1 MSEAQAVGG
10 GSLRIGASA
19 YCRIVYASV
28 GRFARLDSISVD
40 REAVNVLFL
49 CARSEIE
56 MARPWHGMPVCWH
69 SEQEHGRIFQAHTAK
84 SLALGVWDPSFFPHH
99 PGVHGQYVQQ
109 NYYKVNVR
117 RMQSD
122 CVSTSDTLQF
132 QSTLAC
138 VGNYIA
144 DLGRTDVNGSR

>member
-1 MSEAQAVGG
+1 MSEARAVGG

-40 REAVNVLFL
+40 RKAVNVLFL

-56 MARPWHGMPVCWH
+56 MARPWHGVSVCWH

-84 SLALGVWDPSFFPHH
+84 SLALVVWDPSFFPITQEFTDSMYSRIITRSMSVESS
-99 PGVHGQYVQQ
+99 PTASPPLILC
-109 NYYKVNVR
+109 NSSR
-117 RMQSD
+117 PWS
-122 CVSTSDTLQF
+122 VSEIILPT
-132 QSTLAC
+132 
-138 VGNYIA
+138 
-144 DLGRTDVNGSR
+144 